1 MPNKKTVIQTNSTR
15 NSVVTVTLEALTF
28 EQLWAAYP
36 ALDPCSGPYRDQ
48 CAARI
53 GEMFRLCGIE
63 GKSFSG
69 ARCHADH
76 PGHMLR
82 AAEVAAWLQR
92 RPFAGCP
99 SAASVRPRTWE
110 KDIRGKTGIIFFSG
124 YWHRDSDGP
133 NVTTG
138 NHIDL
143 WNGNRLTMSGF
154 PGTLATIGR
163 FIFERQS
170 VASGTAF
177 GYSDLHN
184 ADQILFWE
192 IS

>member
-1 MPNKKTVIQTNSTR
+1 MPNKKTVIQTNPTR
-15 NSVVTVTLEALTF
+15 GSVVTVQLDSLTF

-36 ALDPCSGPYRDQ
+36 AFDPCSGPYRDQ

-53 GEMFRLCGIE
+53 GEMFRVCGIE
-63 GKSFSG
+63 GKSFKG
-69 ARCHADH
+69 VRCDADH

-99 SAASVRPRTWE
+99 VASSIRPKSWE
-110 KDIRGKTGIIFFSG
+110 KEIRGKTGIVFFSG
-124 YWHRDSDGP
+124 YWHRHSDGQ

-143 WNGNRLTMSGF
+143 WNGKRLTMSGF
-154 PGTLATIGR
+154 YDSLATIGR
-163 FIFERQS
+163 FTFGLQS
-170 VASGTAF
+170 ALSLADS

-184 ADQILFWE
+184 SKEILFWE
-192 IS
+192 VK